1 MKKTSSTG
9 LLILSVV
16 FLLFLGVV
24 TFFMRDLIFGG
35 VVATYEEAMPNH
47 KAYNDQ
53 WISYEVVASLG
64 LYAEETE
71 SYAFIPTGHEY
82 YYMIWMKD
90 GTVMPMIVSKK
101 ADKDYLESLTNA
113 TYDYLD
119 GKTKAIEVPPREFIG
134 TVKSQK
140 SDAEKYYKEGLD
152 YLKISEKDGWKISHV
167 VLDCTDSRGGT
178 IAMISVL
185 LLLPIGC
192 IALAIVNIKKERR
205 KSANPQDEFL
215 PK

>member
-1 MKKTSSTG
+1 MRKTSSTG

-16 FLLFLGVV
+16 TLLLFGAV

-35 VVATYEEAMPNH
+35 VVATYEEVMPDH
-47 KAYNDQ
+47 SQYKDK
-53 WISYEVVASLG
+53 WISYEVVACLG

-119 GKTKAIEVPPREFIG
+119 GKTKAIEVPSRTFVG
-134 TVKSQK
+134 TVKNQK
-140 SDAEKYYKEGLD
+140 GEAEKYYQEGLS
-152 YLKISEKDGWKISHV
+152 YLNVDEKDGWKVSHI
-167 VLDCTDSRGGT
+167 VLDCSDSRGGN
-178 IAMISVL
+178 IAMVSIL

-192 IALAIVNIKKERR
+192 IALAVSNIKKEKR
-205 KSANPQDEFL
+205 KAANPQDEFL